1 MNGMFFFSCKKVLV
15 GVLRMTDF
23 IWIKGSSDAV
33 LLYHHKNIRV
43 QSAMW
48 EFHTGNWG
56 SLFLTDISVIFLAPM
71 TTGATQHYYMWLFF
85 KPSKLNENK
94 TLGFSIF
101 PLYERLFA
109 RFDICLHLPLP
120 NSVYQ
125 SVASSLISSP
135 LSPLSLVQENP

>member
-43 QSAMW
+43 QSAIW

-56 SLFLTDISVIFLAPM
+56 SLFLTDISVIFLHP
-71 TTGATQHYYMWLFF
+71 WPPELLNIIKCDFFF

-109 RFDICLHLPLP
+109 RFYICLHLPLP